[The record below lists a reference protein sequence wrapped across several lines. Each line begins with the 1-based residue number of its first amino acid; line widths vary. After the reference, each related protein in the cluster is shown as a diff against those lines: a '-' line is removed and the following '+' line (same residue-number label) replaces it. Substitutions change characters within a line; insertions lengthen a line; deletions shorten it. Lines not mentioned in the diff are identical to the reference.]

1 MLVEKKLPLLILP
14 NKNNFRD
21 TLLAKAFLVVPG
33 TEYNR
38 VSYELRKKHSGT
50 SFLLY
55 EVVLDEQSTWDYL
68 KESIYPSLAR
78 HLKYKSMDPAIA
90 RGVVVSLF
98 FMNQFHLIEYT
109 DFVKVYCE
117 MEGIGEEAFR
127 LQVVRWLSNVNR

>member
-1 MLVEKKLPLLILP
+1 MEKKLPSLIVP

-21 TLLAKAFLVVPG
+21 TLFAKAFLVVPG

-38 VSYELRKKHSGT
+38 VSYELREKHSGT

-90 RGVVVSLF
+90 RAVVVSLF
-98 FMNQFHLIEYT
+98 FVNQFHLIDYT
-109 DFVKVYCE
+109 DFVNVYCE
-117 MEGIGEEAFR
+117 MEGISEGTFR
-127 LQVVRWLSNVNR
+127 LHVVRWLSNINH